1 MPQEL
6 KRMENL
12 DELTYRLT
20 PVAGAFMAT
29 ESWLGLAILSI
40 TIMFSS

>member
-1 MPQEL
+1 MQESL
-6 KRMENL
+6 QVEKLN
-12 DELTYRLT
+12 DWTYRLT
-20 PVAGAFMAT
+20 PVGAAFTGT